1 MRTLSLL
8 AIFLFNHMVLVFRP
22 RARSANPNYRCT
34 AEHFED
40 DSSEAALLVALG
52 FNEQVER
59 GARLGI
65 LAAKQKYNKGAGVI
79 TGIL

>member
-1 MRTLSLL
+1 VIVIRQ
-8 AIFLFNHMVLVFRP
+8 
-22 RARSANPNYRCT
+22 RARSANPNHRCN
-34 AEHFED
+34 AEHFEG
-40 DSSEAALLVALG
+40 DSSEVALLVAVG

-65 LAAKQKYNKGAGVI
+65 LAAKQEYNKGSGAI